1 MSSSPRSTL
10 LEHVFV
16 KIDQHI
22 GSLSLP
28 ADPAGLYD
36 PMRHTLTFSGKRLR
50 PKLTI
55 LGTAL
60 GGGDPDKALHA
71 GIAMELLHNFTLIH
85 DDIMDNADTRRGKP
99 TVYRQWGTS
108 LAILSGD
115 LMFAQAYKQFS
126 AYNSDDAI
134 SKGQLVSILDTFY
147 QAVQE
152 VCEGQANDIAF
163 EKRVMVDIDEY
174 IEMIRQK
181 TAALLSASLKI
192 GGLVANADPTVVDH
206 LHHLGTEAGIAFQI
220 QDDLLDVIADPK
232 LFGKKVGGDIREG
245 KKTWLLIQAYE
256 KADTSQKDLL
266 SRIIQSKSADDTQID
281 EVIRLYQKLGI
292 VDAAREEIERRYSIA
307 MQHLGV
313 FKDTPYHATAKHLFD
328 ALIQRDY

>member
-1 MSSSPRSTL
+1 MSSSPRSTS
-10 LEHVFV
+10 LEPVFV
-16 KIDQHI
+16 KVEQLLS
-22 GSLSLP
+22 SLSLP

-36 PMRHTLTFSGKRLR
+36 PIRHTLIDSGKRIR

-60 GGGDPDKALHA
+60 SGGDPEKAIHA
-71 GIAMELLHNFTLIH
+71 GVAMEMLHNFTLIH

-99 TVYRQWGTS
+99 TVYRKWGTS

-126 AYNSDDAI
+126 AYKSDETI
-134 SKGQLVSILDTFY
+134 SKDQLVSILDTFY
-147 QAVQE
+147 TAVQE

-163 EKRVMVDIDEY
+163 ESRDMVDLDEY

-181 TAALLSASLKI
+181 TAALLAASLKI
-192 GGLVANADPTVVDH
+192 GGQVANADAQVIDH
-206 LHHLGTEAGIAFQI
+206 LYQLGNEAGIAFQI

-245 KKTWLLIQAYE
+245 KKTWLLIKAYE
-256 KADTSQKDLL
+256 KADTHQKDLL

-281 EVIRLYQKLGI
+281 EVIRLYRDLGI
-292 VDAAREEIERRYSIA
+292 LDAAREEIERRYTLA